1 MHIIKET
8 TTTTTTTESIQ
19 HTTWNKRRFS
29 FSFICRNHSSFCAT
43 SVACFFFLLG
53 NHHHHNHQSNSA
65 HPTSISAVVAAAAA
79 PPPAFATTTTTTTT
93 KTIRK
98 RTLPFVPSRQ
108 HDDDDQKQ
116 YRTVLLLSI
125 SSIHHDETDI
135 KQEFKGLLGSES
147 KAEQQDQEQEKGG
160 QQTTTTGSYYAS
172 NNKVI
177 VGHGQSSSS
186 SKTSNKQ
193 SKEDHD
199 ADDDDDDKNNN
210 NHVALSLEDARAE
223 LLDLLPSMTGQ
234 AHEYRRVETLVN
246 TLESQYEPIQTLEF
260 LNLMQQGEWQLLFS
274 TNLVNRPFVSPLV
287 FRMREL
293 YHVMECN
300 QLVGN
305 LTARVVWDL
314 AEDNKNN
321 NNNNNDV
328 GTITTTTTPCF
339 DCTGLF
345 VVKSSYEILQGSRVA
360 MTLQQHILQPKGQR
374 LPQDC
379 QGVVGYLYRVLPTQ
393 VFDPSHH
400 SIDTTYL
407 DGNLKIWRYTGPQY
421 EGVRDI
427 WIRRNAL
434 EINPTR

>member
-29 FSFICRNHSSFCAT
+29 FSFICRNHSSFCAA

-65 HPTSISAVVAAAAA
+65 HPTRISAVAAAAA
-79 PPPAFATTTTTTTT
+79 PPPAFAITTTTTT

-98 RTLPFVPSRQ
+98 RMLPFVPSRQ

-116 YRTVLLLSI
+116 YRTVLLLLSI
-125 SSIHHDETDI
+125 SSIHHHETDM

-160 QQTTTTGSYYAS
+160 QQTITTGSYYAS

-199 ADDDDDDKNNN
+199 NDAADKNKNN
-210 NHVALSLEDARAE
+210 KHVVLSLEDARAE

-234 AHEYRRVETLVN
+234 NHEYRRVETLVN
-246 TLESQYEPIQTLEF
+246 TLESQYQPIQTLEF

-305 LTARVVWDL
+305 LTAHVVWDL

-328 GTITTTTTPCF
+328 GTTITTTTPCF
-339 DCTGLF
+339 DCTGSF